1 MPAFNTEKLKT
12 GKSLMYILSCASVF
26 IYIISAIAF
35 ELTEETARIS
45 TLAIYA
51 LFAVG
56 VFFVLSKNKIII
68 NEYSGFLIAF
78 CIYVYISCMFS
89 NASSTMGAQI
99 AYWTLTCVI
108 ACLLVFLMSIKHPQI
123 INYAMTA
130 YIIGALIL
138 AIRLISEYG
147 GIDAMIET
155 ASDEG
160 ENRIGGLLGNENSIG
175 LFFANGILCS
185 LIFFIKKDKKPLRVL
200 LVLVMIA
207 LGIMLLLTGSRK
219 STVLALV
226 GMLLI
231 TFFNY
236 RKASAGKKIAV
247 FLIVIALLVVIY
259 HLVTTLPM
267 FSTISERFEKL
278 FGGFFGEGTSYETD
292 MTREKYI
299 TEGLQAFYESP
310 IFGNGT
316 GHSYALFGTYSHN
329 NFVELLM
336 NYGIVGFCLY
346 YIPYAVLI
354 VKLFKLVL
362 KKDVIAMYFLAYT
375 IMQMV
380 LAIGWITYYDRP
392 TQIVTALAFGYL
404 FIKKR
409 EESETNEIK
418 KLV

>member
-1 MPAFNTEKLKT
+1 MPAFNLEKLKK
-12 GKSLMYILSCASVF
+12 GKSITYILACAVVF
-26 IYIISAIAF
+26 IYITSAIAF
-35 ELTEETARIS
+35 ELTPETAIIS
-45 TLAIYA
+45 TLAIY
-51 LFAVG
+51 LVFAVG
-56 VFFVLSKNKIII
+56 LFFLLQKNKIIV
-68 NEYSGFLIAF
+68 NEYSLPLLFF
-78 CIYVYISCMFS
+78 CMYVYLMCTVQS
-89 NASSTMGAQI
+89 ASSSMGMQI
-99 AYWTLTCVI
+99 AYWTLTCVV
-108 ACLLVFLMSIKHPQI
+108 ACLLIFLMSIKYPQI
-123 INYAMTA
+123 ITYAMVA

-138 AIRLISEYG
+138 AVRLISEYG

-155 ASDEG
+155 ASDKG
-160 ENRIGGLLGNENSIG
+160 ENRIGGLMGNENAIG

-185 LIFFIKKDKKPLRVL
+185 LIFFIKKNKKPLRVL

-226 GMLLI
+226 GILLI

-278 FGGFFGEGTSYETD
+278 FGGFFGEDTSYETD

-299 TEGLQAFYESP
+299 TEGLQAFYENP

-316 GHSYALFGTYSHN
+316 GHSYVMFGTYSHN

-354 VKLFKLVL
+354 VKLFKLVR
-362 KKDVIAMYFLAYT
+362 KKDVVAMYFLAYT
-375 IMQMV
+375 IMQIV
-380 LAIGWITYYDRP
+380 LAVGWVTYYERP

-404 FIKKR
+404 VIKKR

-418 KLV
+418 KLG